1 MTGRVRRR
9 IQAKLDLINHAVYLV
24 TESSPETA
32 ERFVDEAETA
42 FTQLAGQPHMGW
54 QRTFRNRRLSDIR
67 VWRVKGFAE
76 YLIFYL
82 PLDDGV
88 DIIRVLHGRRDLE
101 NILEDELVKGL
112 ENGANGEAQ

>member
-32 ERFVDEAETA
+32 DRFVDAAEAVC
-42 FTQLAGQPHMGW
+42 TQLAGQPQMGW
-54 QRTFRNRRLSDIR
+54 QRTFRHHRLSDIR
-67 VWRVKGFAE
+67 VWRVKGFPD

-82 PLDDGV
+82 PLSERAV
-88 DIIRVLHGRRDLE
+88 RRYKTDLNFLNYKSLKE
-101 NILEDELVKGL
+101 SITG
-112 ENGANGEAQ
+112 

>member
-9 IQAKLDLINHAVYLV
+9 IQAKLDLINHAVYLL

-32 ERFVDEAETA
+32 DRFVDAAEAA
-42 FTQLAGQPHMGW
+42 FTQLAGQPQMGW
-54 QRTFRNRRLSDIR
+54 QLTFRNHRLSDMR
-67 VWRVKGFAE
+67 VWRVKGFTD
-76 YLIFYL
+76 YLIFYR

-101 NILEDELVKGL
+101 NMLEDELVKGL
-112 ENGANGEAQ
+112 EDESNGEAQ

>member
-24 TESSPETA
+24 TERSPETA
-32 ERFVDEAETA
+32 ERFVDEAEAA
-42 FTQLAGQPHMGW
+42 FTQLAGQPQMGW
-54 QRTFRNRRLSDIR
+54 QRTFRNRRLSGLR
-67 VWRVKGFAE
+67 VWRVKEFTD

-88 DIIRVLHGRRDLE
+88 DIIRVLYGRRDLD
-101 NILEDELVKGL
+101 NVLEDELVKGL
-112 ENGANGEAQ
+112 EDESNGTTQ

>member
-9 IQAKLDLINHAVYLV
+9 IQAKLDLINYAVYLV

-32 ERFVDEAETA
+32 DRFVDAAEAA
-42 FTQLAGQPHMGW
+42 FTQLAGQPQMGW
-54 QRTFRNRRLSDIR
+54 RRTFRHHRLSDIR
-67 VWRVKGFAE
+67 VWQVKGFAD

-88 DIIRVLHGRRDLE
+88 DIVRVLHGRRDLE
-101 NILEDELVKGL
+101 NVLEDELVKGL
-112 ENGANGEAQ
+112 EDESNEEAL